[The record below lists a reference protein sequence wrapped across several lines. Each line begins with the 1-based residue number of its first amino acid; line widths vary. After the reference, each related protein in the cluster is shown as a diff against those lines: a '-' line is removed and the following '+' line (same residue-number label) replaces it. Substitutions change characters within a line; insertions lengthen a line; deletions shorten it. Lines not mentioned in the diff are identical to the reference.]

1 MELTLQLYLQE
12 GKWVMREIEVN
23 DGNGGGLVGVE
34 RQMRL
39 AAVYMAMSSNRQ
51 VPNHRLLLRSK
62 L

>member
-1 MELTLQLYLQE
+1 
-12 GKWVMREIEVN
+12 MREIEVN